1 MMTDQKFES
10 PFDLYDVLDKW
21 STPSWNDQTRRVV
34 SRRLREI
41 PPRRFFDE
49 DEWRIAEAIAARI
62 VPQPDRGS
70 EPVAIVPF
78 IDEKLYEKRGK
89 GFRYADMPPAPDAW
103 RRGLAAIDDESRAAF
118 TRPFVELSD
127 DERDDILRRV
137 QQGTVTSALW
147 QGLPPR
153 RFFVAFLLDEI
164 VGEYYAHPAA
174 WSEIGFGG
182 PASPRGYVR
191 LGFDQRDPWEAEK
204 KR

>member
-1 MMTDQKFES
+1 MIEKTFES
-10 PFDLYDVLDKW
+10 PFDPYDVLDKW

-34 SRRLREI
+34 SRRLHDI
-41 PPRRFFDE
+41 PRRRFFDE
-49 DEWRIAEAIAARI
+49 HEWRIAEAIAARI
-62 VPQPDRGS
+62 VPQPDGDS
-70 EPVAIVPF
+70 APVAIVPF
-78 IDEKLYEKRGK
+78 IDERLYEKRGK

-103 RRGLAAIDDESRAAF
+103 RRGLAAIDDESRIVFA
-118 TRPFVELSD
+118 RPFVELTD
-127 DERDDILRRV
+127 DEQDDVLRRV
-137 QQGTVTSALW
+137 QQGTVASVLW

-204 KR
+204 QR

>member
-10 PFDLYDVLDKW
+10 PFASYDVLDKW
-21 STPSWNDQTRRVV
+21 STPSWNDQTRAVV

-49 DEWRIAEAIAARI
+49 REWMIAEAIAARI
-62 VPQPDRGS
+62 VPQPDRDAA
-70 EPVAIVPF
+70 PVPIVPF
-78 IDEKLYEKRGK
+78 IDERLYEKRGK
-89 GFRYADMPPAPDAW
+89 GFRYVDMPPAPDAW
-103 RRGLAAIDDESRAAF
+103 RRGLAAIDDESRTVFA
-118 TRPFVELSD
+118 RPFVELTD
-127 DERDDILRRV
+127 DERDDVLRRV
-137 QQGTVTSALW
+137 QQGTVASALW

-204 KR
+204 RR